1 MSDNDNKRSVEDI
14 VSRYLR
20 QNPDFLERQPALL
33 KHLEL
38 SHASGPAV
46 SLIERQV
53 QYLRQQ
59 NEALEQQHNQLIQI
73 ASDNEKLMSRLH
85 RLTLELM
92 SMGDLPSFFDTLS
105 KALLNEFKADILN
118 ITLFDLKIE
127 AGPKTPL
134 HRARRDDPEIQQFQD
149 YLEKGHTICGRLN
162 RNKRDYLFGSRAQWV
177 QSMVLVPMGNDGMM
191 AIGSSD
197 PARFYP
203 GMGTLFLD
211 LLGNVVTS
219 RLALETPA
227 KQRKSA

>member
-1 MSDNDNKRSVEDI
+1 MSEATRSMEEI
-14 VSRYLR
+14 VAKFLR
-20 QNPDFLERQPALL
+20 QNPDFLEREPALL
-33 KHLEL
+33 KDMEL

-46 SLIERQV
+46 SLIEKQV
-53 QYLRQQ
+53 QFLRGQ
-59 NEALEQQHNQLIQI
+59 NQTLEQRLNQLVQV

-85 RLTLELM
+85 ELTLELM
-92 SMGDLPSFFDTLS
+92 VMRDLPSFFDRLS
-105 KALLNEFKADILN
+105 DALLSEFKADILN

-134 HRARRDDPEIQQFQD
+134 YHKLRDDPEIQQFQD
-149 YLEKGHTICGRLN
+149 QLDKGESVCGRL
-162 RNKRDYLFGSRAQWV
+162 KTA
-177 QSMVLVPMGNDGMM
+177 LVPLGQDGLL

-219 RLALETPA
+219 RIALEEPQ

>member
-1 MSDNDNKRSVEDI
+1 MSDNSRSVEEV

-20 QNPDFLERQPALL
+20 QNPDFLEKQPSLL

-38 SHASGPAV
+38 AHASGPAI

-59 NEALEQQHNQLIQI
+59 NEALEQQHNQLIQV
-73 ASDNEKLMSRLH
+73 ASDNEKLMYRLH
-85 RLTLELM
+85 QLTLELM
-92 SMGDLPSFFDTLS
+92 SISELPSFFDLLS
-105 KALLNEFKADILN
+105 EALLTEFKADILN
-118 ITLFDLKIE
+118 ITLFNLEIE
-127 AGPKTPL
+127 AGPKTPIF
-134 HRARRDDPEIQQFQD
+134 HIRRDDPELQQFND
-149 YLEKGHTICGRLN
+149 YLEKGQSICGRLN
-162 RNKRDYLFGSRAQWV
+162 HNKRDQLFGSRAQWV
-177 QSMVLVPMGNDGMM
+177 QSMVLVPMGNDGML

-211 LLGNVVTS
+211 LLADVVTS
-219 RLALETPA
+219 RLALETPE

>member
-1 MSDNDNKRSVEDI
+1 MSDKTRSIEDVVI
-14 VSRYLR
+14 KYLR

-33 KHLEL
+33 KDLQL

-46 SLIERQV
+46 SLIEKQV
-53 QYLRQQ
+53 QYLRGQIDT
-59 NEALEQQHNQLIQI
+59 LEQRLNQLIQV
-73 ASDNEKLMSRLH
+73 ASDNEKLMTRLH
-85 RLTLELM
+85 QLTLELM
-92 SMGDLPSFFDTLS
+92 AKGGLPSFFDRLS
-105 KALLNEFKADILN
+105 EALLSEFKADILN

-134 HRARRDDPEIQQFQD
+134 FHISRDDAEMQQFHD
-149 YLEKGHTICGRLN
+149 HLEKGVSVCGRLN
-162 RNKRDYLFGSRAQWV
+162 RNKRDYLFGARAQWV
-177 QSMVLVPMGNDGMM
+177 QSTALVPMDDVGML

-211 LLGNVVTS
+211 LLGQVVIS
-219 RLALETPA
+219 RLELEEPE

>member
-1 MSDNDNKRSVEDI
+1 MSDNNRSVEDI

-105 KALLNEFKADILN
+105 EALLTEFKADILN

-134 HRARRDDPEIQQFQD
+134 YRARRDDPEIQQFQD
-149 YLEKGHTICGRLN
+149 YLDKGHTICGRLN

-177 QSMVLVPMGNDGMM
+177 QSMVLVPMGEDGML

>member
-1 MSDNDNKRSVEDI
+1 MSDKTRSIEDV
-14 VSRYLR
+14 VSKYLR
-20 QNPDFLERQPALL
+20 QNPDFLERQPDLL

-38 SHASGPAV
+38 NHASGPAV

-53 QYLRQQ
+53 QYLRGK
-59 NEALEQQHNQLIQI
+59 NETLEQRHNQLIQI

-92 SMGDLPSFFDTLS
+92 SIGDLPTFFDQLTE
-105 KALLNEFKADILN
+105 ALLVEFKADILN

-134 HRARRDDPEIQQFQD
+134 HYLHRDDPELQQFQEH
-149 YLEKGHTICGRLN
+149 LEKGASVCGRLN
-162 RNKRDYLFGSRAQWV
+162 RDKRDHLFGARAQWV
-177 QSMVLVPMGNDGMM
+177 QSMVLIPMGEDGML
-191 AIGSSD
+191 AVGSSD

-211 LLGNVVTS
+211 LLSDVVTS
-219 RLALETPA
+219 RLALEVPE

>member
-1 MSDNDNKRSVEDI
+1 MSDNSRAVEDI
-14 VSRYLR
+14 VTQYLS

-38 SHASGPAV
+38 NHASGTAV

-59 NEALEQQHNQLIQI
+59 NESLQQQHNQLIQI
-73 ASDNEKLMSRLH
+73 ATDNEKLMSRLH
-85 RLTLELM
+85 QLTLELM
-92 SMGDLPSFFDTLS
+92 SMGDLPSFFDLLGE
-105 KALLNEFKADILN
+105 ALLTEFKADILN
-118 ITLFDLKIE
+118 ITLFDLNIE

-134 HRARRDDPEIQQFQD
+134 HRLRRDDPEMQQFQE
-149 YLEKGHTICGRLN
+149 YLDKGHSVCGRLN
-162 RNKRDYLFGSRAQWV
+162 HNKRDHLFGSRAQWV
-177 QSMVLVPMGNDGMM
+177 QSMVLVPMGNDGML

-211 LLGNVVTS
+211 LLADVVTS

>member
-1 MSDNDNKRSVEDI
+1 MSDKNRSIEDI
-14 VSRYLR
+14 VTKYLR
-20 QNPDFLERQPALL
+20 QNPDFLEKQPALL

-38 SHASGPAV
+38 SHASGPAI

-53 QYLRQQ
+53 QYLRQV
-59 NEALEQQHNQLIQI
+59 NEALEQQHNQLIQV
-73 ASDNEKLMSRLH
+73 ASDNEKLMYRLH
-85 RLTLELM
+85 QLTLELM
-92 SMGDLPSFFDTLS
+92 SMGDLPSFFDLLS
-105 KALLNEFKADILN
+105 KALLSEFKADILN
-118 ITLFDLKIE
+118 ITLFELKIE

-134 HRARRDDPEIQQFQD
+134 VHTRRDDPELQQFLEH
-149 YLEKGHTICGRLN
+149 LEKGHSVCGRLN
-162 RNKRDYLFGSRAQWV
+162 RNKRDHLFGTRAQWV

-211 LLGNVVTS
+211 LLADVVTA
-219 RLALETPA
+219 RLALEIPE